1 MTRLHQWK
9 YGTAAFMAMAV
20 TTSAISPLLSL
31 APANAQYNIGQ
42 NRNGQYGNVTIPS
55 GVAFPVTYEKETIT
69 IAPGESKSITLR
81 IANDIIDRNRNVL
94 IPAGTKVN
102 GRLESVDLDSYSR
115 DTRNTDDNQ
124 GKGVRF
130 VAQELEFSNGQRQ
143 SINATSRT
151 YTTTQKVTQGP
162 STNQV
167 LTDAAIGGGAGL
179 LGSLLTGNRR
189 IDDLKPVIGAAAGAG
204 ASVLLRKKEANVF
217 VLRPAQDLRLTLN
230 SNLNLVPS
238 SRY

>member
-1 MTRLHQWK
+1 MARSHQWK
-9 YGTAAFMAMAV
+9 SRTAALMAIAV
-20 TTSAISPLLSL
+20 TASVTSPLLSL
-31 APANAQYNIGQ
+31 APANAQYRIGQ
-42 NRNGQYGNVTIPS
+42 DRNNSQYGNVTIPS
-55 GVAFPVTYEKETIT
+55 GVALPVTYDKETIT
-69 IAPGESKSITLR
+69 IAPGESKSITLK

-102 GRLESVDLDSYSR
+102 GRLESVDLDNYS
-115 DTRNTDDNQ
+115 RNTDDNQ

-143 SINATSRT
+143 SINASSRT
-151 YTTTQKVTQGP
+151 YTTIERVSQAP
-162 STNQV
+162 STGQV

-179 LGSLLTGNRR
+179 LGSLITGNNR

-204 ASVLLRKKEANVF
+204 ASVLLRKRQVDAF
-217 VLRPAQDLRLTLN
+217 VIRPAQDLKLTLN
-230 SNLNLVPS
+230 SNLNLVPR

>member
-9 YGTAAFMAMAV
+9 SGTAALMAIAV
-20 TTSAISPLLSL
+20 TTTVISPLFSL

-42 NRNGQYGNVTIPS
+42 NRTGQYGNVTIPS
-55 GVAFPVTYEKETIT
+55 GVALPVTYEKETIT
-69 IAPGESKSITLR
+69 IAPGESKSLTLR

-115 DTRNTDDNQ
+115 DTRNDDNQ

-151 YTTTQKVTQGP
+151 YTTTERVSQKPNT
-162 STNQV
+162 SQV

-179 LGSLLTGNRR
+179 LGSLITGNRR

-204 ASVLLRKKEANVF
+204 ASVLLRKKEGNAF

-230 SNLNLVPS
+230 SNLNLVPQ

>member
-9 YGTAAFMAMAV
+9 SGTAALMAIAV
-20 TTSAISPLLSL
+20 TTSVISPLLGF
-31 APANAQYNIGQ
+31 APANAQY
-42 NRNGQYGNVTIPS
+42 RSGQYGNVTIPS
-55 GVAFPVTYEKETIT
+55 GVTFPVTYEKQTIT
-69 IAPGESKSITLR
+69 IAPGESKSLTLR

-94 IPAGTKVN
+94 IPAGTKVI
-102 GRLESVDLDSYSR
+102 GRLESVDLNDSYSR
-115 DTRNTDDNQ
+115 DTDDNK

-151 YTTTQKVTQGP
+151 YTRTEKVTQGP

-179 LGSLLTGNRR
+179 LGSLITGNHR
-189 IDDLKPVIGAAAGAG
+189 IDDLKPIIGAGAGAG
-204 ASVLLRKKEANVF
+204 ASILLRKKQVNAF
-217 VLRPAQDLRLTLN
+217 VLRPGQDLKLTLN
-230 SNLNLVPS
+230 SNLNLVPP

>member
-9 YGTAAFMAMAV
+9 SGTSALMAIAI
-20 TTSAISPLLSL
+20 TTSVISPLLGL
-31 APANAQYNIGQ
+31 APANAQYRIGQ
-42 NRNGQYGNVTIPS
+42 DRTGQYGNTTIPS

-69 IAPGESKSITLR
+69 IAPGESKSLTLR

-102 GRLESVDLDSYSR
+102 GRLESVDLDNYS
-115 DTRNTDDNQ
+115 RNTDENQ

-143 SINATSRT
+143 SINASSRT

-189 IDDLKPVIGAAAGAG
+189 IDDLKPVLGAAAGAG

-217 VLRPAQDLRLTLN
+217 VLRPAQDLKLTLS

>member
-9 YGTAAFMAMAV
+9 FGTAALMAMAV
-20 TTSAISPLLSL
+20 TTSVISPLFSL
-31 APANAQYNIGQ
+31 TPANAQYRIGQ
-42 NRNGQYGNVTIPS
+42 DRIGQYGNVTIPS

-69 IAPGESKSITLR
+69 IAPGETKSLTLR

-94 IPAGTKVN
+94 IPAGTKVI
-102 GRLESVDLDSYSR
+102 GQLESVDLDSYSR
-115 DTRNTDDNQ
+115 DTDDNK

-151 YTTTQKVTQGP
+151 YTRTERVTQGP

-179 LGSLLTGNRR
+179 LGSLITGNHRV
-189 IDDLKPVIGAAAGAG
+189 DDLKPILGAGAGAG
-204 ASVLLRKKEANVF
+204 ASILLRKKQVNAF
-217 VLRPAQDLRLTLN
+217 VLRPGKDLKLTLN
-230 SNLNLVPS
+230 SNLNLVPP

>member
-9 YGTAAFMAMAV
+9 SRTVALMAMAV
-20 TTSAISPLLSL
+20 TTSVISPLFSL
-31 APANAQYNIGQ
+31 TPANAQYRIEQ
-42 NRNGQYGNVTIPS
+42 DRIGQYGNVTIPS

-69 IAPGESKSITLR
+69 IAPGETKSLTLK

-94 IPAGTKVN
+94 IPAGTKVI
-102 GRLESVDLDSYSR
+102 GRLESVDLNSYSR
-115 DTRNTDDNQ
+115 DTDDNK

-151 YTTTQKVTQGP
+151 YSRTEKVTQGP

-179 LGSLLTGNRR
+179 LGSLITGNHR
-189 IDDLKPVIGAAAGAG
+189 IDDLKPVIGAGAGAG
-204 ASVLLRKKEANVF
+204 ASLLLRKKQVNAF
-217 VLRPAQDLRLTLN
+217 VLRPGQDLKLTLN
-230 SNLNLVPS
+230 SNLNLVPP

>member
-9 YGTAAFMAMAV
+9 SGTAALMAIAV
-20 TTSAISPLLSL
+20 TTTVISPLFSL

-42 NRNGQYGNVTIPS
+42 NRTGQYGNATIPS
-55 GVAFPVTYEKETIT
+55 GVALPVTYEKETIT
-69 IAPGESKSITLR
+69 IAPGESKSLTLR

-94 IPAGTKVN
+94 IPAGTKVH

-115 DTRNTDDNQ
+115 DTRDDDNQ
-124 GKGVRF
+124 GKGVKF

-151 YTTTQKVTQGP
+151 YTTTERVSQKPNT
-162 STNQV
+162 SQV

-179 LGSLLTGNRR
+179 LGSLITGNRR

-204 ASVLLRKKEANVF
+204 ASVLLRKKEGNAF
-217 VLRPAQDLRLTLN
+217 VLRPAQDLRLTLD
-230 SNLNLVPS
+230 SNLNLVPR
-238 SRY
+238 SR

>member
-9 YGTAAFMAMAV
+9 SGTAALMAIAV
-20 TTSAISPLLSL
+20 TTSVISPLLGF
-31 APANAQYNIGQ
+31 APANAQYRNGQ
-42 NRNGQYGNVTIPS
+42 YGNGQYGNVTIPS

-69 IAPGESKSITLR
+69 IAPGESKSLTLR
-81 IANDIIDRNRNVL
+81 IANDILDRNRNVL

-102 GRLESVDLDSYSR
+102 GRLEPVDLDSYSR
-115 DTRNTDDNQ
+115 DTDQNK

-143 SINATSRT
+143 SINASSRT
-151 YTTTQKVTQGP
+151 YTTTQRVSQGP

-179 LGSLLTGNRR
+179 LGSLVTGNRR
-189 IDDLKPVIGAAAGAG
+189 IDDLKPVLGAAAGAG
-204 ASVLLRKKEANVF
+204 ASVLLRKKQGNAF
-217 VLRPAQDLRLTLN
+217 VLRPAQDLKLTLN
-230 SNLNLVPS
+230 SNLNLVPQ

>member
-9 YGTAAFMAMAV
+9 FGTAALMAMAV
-20 TTSAISPLLSL
+20 TTSVISPLLGL
-31 APANAQYNIGQ
+31 APANAQYRIGQ
-42 NRNGQYGNVTIPS
+42 NRIGQYGNVTIPS

-69 IAPGESKSITLR
+69 IAPGETKSLTLR
-81 IANDIIDRNRNVL
+81 IANDIIDKNRNIL
-94 IPAGTKVN
+94 IPAGTKVI

-115 DTRNTDDNQ
+115 DTRDTDDNK

-143 SINATSRT
+143 SINASSRT
-151 YTTTQKVTQGP
+151 YTTTEKVSQGP

-179 LGSLLTGNRR
+179 LGSLITGNHR
-189 IDDLKPVIGAAAGAG
+189 IDDLKPILGAGAGAG
-204 ASVLLRKKEANVF
+204 ASILLRKKEANVF
-217 VLRPAQDLRLTLN
+217 VLRPTQDLKLTLN
-230 SNLNLVPS
+230 SNLNLVPP

>member
-9 YGTAAFMAMAV
+9 SRTAALMAMAV
-20 TTSAISPLLSL
+20 TTSVISPLFSL
-31 APANAQYNIGQ
+31 TPANAQYRIGQ
-42 NRNGQYGNVTIPS
+42 DRIGQYGNVTIPS

-69 IAPGESKSITLR
+69 IAPGETKSLTLR
-81 IANDIIDRNRNVL
+81 IANDIIDKNRNVL
-94 IPAGTKVN
+94 IPAGTKVI
-102 GRLESVDLDSYSR
+102 GQLESVDLNSYSR
-115 DTRNTDDNQ
+115 DTDDNK

-151 YTTTQKVTQGP
+151 YTRTERVTQGP

-179 LGSLLTGNRR
+179 LGSLITGNHR
-189 IDDLKPVIGAAAGAG
+189 IDDLKPVIGAGAGAG
-204 ASVLLRKKEANVF
+204 ASILLRKKQVNAF
-217 VLRPAQDLRLTLN
+217 VLRPGQDLKLTLN
-230 SNLNLVPS
+230 SNLNLVPP

>member
-1 MTRLHQWK
+1 MSRLNQWK
-9 YGTAAFMAMAV
+9 FGTAALMAMTV
-20 TTSAISPLLSL
+20 TTSVISPLFSL
-31 APANAQYNIGQ
+31 APANAQYRIGQ
-42 NRNGQYGNVTIPS
+42 DRIGQYGNVTIPS

-69 IAPGESKSITLR
+69 IAPGETKSLTLR
-81 IANDIIDRNRNVL
+81 IANNIMDRNRNVL
-94 IPAGTKVN
+94 IPAGTKVI
-102 GRLESVDLDSYSR
+102 GQLESVDLNSDSR
-115 DTRNTDDNQ
+115 DTDENK

-151 YTTTQKVTQGP
+151 YTTTERVTQGP
-162 STNQV
+162 STGQV

-179 LGSLLTGNRR
+179 LGSLITGNHR
-189 IDDLKPVIGAAAGAG
+189 IDDLKPVIGAGAGAG
-204 ASVLLRKKEANVF
+204 ASILLRKKQVNAF

-230 SNLNLVPS
+230 SNLNLVPQ

>member
-9 YGTAAFMAMAV
+9 SGTAALMAIAV
-20 TTSAISPLLSL
+20 TTSIISPLFSF
-31 APANAQYNIGQ
+31 APANAQYN
-42 NRNGQYGNVTIPS
+42 RTSQYGNVTIPS
-55 GVAFPVTYEKETIT
+55 GVNFPVTYDKETIT

-81 IANDIIDRNRNVL
+81 IANDIIDKNRNVL

-102 GRLESVDLDSYSR
+102 GRLESVDLDNYS
-115 DTRNTDDNQ
+115 RNTDDNQ

-143 SINATSRT
+143 SINASSRT
-151 YTTTQKVTQGP
+151 YTTTQRVSQGP
-162 STNQV
+162 STSQV

-179 LGSLLTGNRR
+179 LGSLITGNNR
-189 IDDLKPVIGAAAGAG
+189 IDDLKPVLGAAAGAG
-204 ASVLLRKKEANVF
+204 ASVLLRKKEVNAF
-217 VLRPAQDLRLTLN
+217 VIRPAQDLRLTLN
-230 SNLNLVPS
+230 SNLNLVPQ

>member
-9 YGTAAFMAMAV
+9 SGTAALMAITV
-20 TTSAISPLLSL
+20 TASVTAPLLTL
-31 APANAQYNIGQ
+31 TPANAQYRIGPY
-42 NRNGQYGNVTIPS
+42 RTGQYGNGNVTIPS
-55 GVAFPVTYEKETIT
+55 GVALPVTYDKETIT
-69 IAPGESKSITLR
+69 IAPGETKSLTLR

-102 GRLESVDLDSYSR
+102 GRLEAVDLDSYSR
-115 DTRNTDDNQ
+115 DTDDNQ

-143 SINATSRT
+143 SINASSRT
-151 YTTTQKVTQGP
+151 YTTTQRVSQGP
-162 STNQV
+162 NTSQV
-167 LTDAAIGGGAGL
+167 LTDAAIGAGAGL
-179 LGSLLTGNRR
+179 LGSLVTGNRR
-189 IDDLKPVIGAAAGAG
+189 IDDLKPVIGGAAGAG
-204 ASVLLRKKEANVF
+204 ASVLLRKKQANAF

-230 SNLNLVPS
+230 SNLNLVPV

>member
-9 YGTAAFMAMAV
+9 SGTAALMAIAV
-20 TTSAISPLLSL
+20 TTSVISPLLSL
-31 APANAQYNIGQ
+31 APANAQYRINQ
-42 NRNGQYGNVTIPS
+42 DRTSQYGNVTIPS
-55 GVAFPVTYEKETIT
+55 GVNFPVTYEKETIT
-69 IAPGESKSITLR
+69 IAPGESKSLTLK

-102 GRLESVDLDSYSR
+102 GRLEPVDLDGYSR
-115 DTRNTDDNQ
+115 DRDDNQ

-151 YTTTQKVTQGP
+151 YTTTQRVKQGP
-162 STNQV
+162 NTSQV

-179 LGSLLTGNRR
+179 LGSLITGNRR
-189 IDDLKPVIGAAAGAG
+189 IDDLKPVLGAAAGAG
-204 ASVLLRKKEANVF
+204 ASVLLRKKDGNAF

-230 SNLNLVPS
+230 SNLNLVPQ

>member
-9 YGTAAFMAMAV
+9 YGTAALMAMAV
-20 TTSAISPLLSL
+20 TTSVISPLLSF
-31 APANAQYNIGQ
+31 APANAQYTIGQ
-42 NRNGQYGNVTIPS
+42 DRIGQYGNVTIPS

-69 IAPGESKSITLR
+69 IVPGESKSLTLR
-81 IANDIIDRNRNVL
+81 IANDIIDRNKNVL

-102 GRLESVDLDSYSR
+102 GRLESVNLDNYSS
-115 DTRNTDDNQ
+115 RNTDDNK

-167 LTDAAIGGGAGL
+167 LTDAAIGGGVGL
-179 LGSLLTGNRR
+179 LGSLITGNHR
-189 IDDLKPVIGAAAGAG
+189 IDDLKPVLGAGAGAG
-204 ASVLLRKKEANVF
+204 ASILLRKKEVNAF
-217 VLRPAQDLRLTLN
+217 VLRPAQDLKITLN
-230 SNLNLVPS
+230 SNLNLVPQ

>member
-1 MTRLHQWK
+1 MTRLYQWK
-9 YGTAAFMAMAV
+9 SGTAALMAMAV
-20 TTSAISPLLSL
+20 TTTVISPLFSL
-31 APANAQYNIGQ
+31 APANAQYRIDQ
-42 NRNGQYGNVTIPS
+42 NRTGQYGNVTIPS
-55 GVAFPVTYEKETIT
+55 GVALPVTYEKETIT
-69 IAPGESKSITLR
+69 IAPGESKSLTLR

-115 DTRNTDDNQ
+115 DTRNDDNQ

-151 YTTTQKVTQGP
+151 YTTTQRVSQKPNT
-162 STNQV
+162 TQV

-179 LGSLLTGNRR
+179 LGSLITGNRK

-204 ASVLLRKKEANVF
+204 ASVLLRKKEGNAF
-217 VLRPAQDLRLTLN
+217 VLRPEQDLRLTLN
-230 SNLNLVPS
+230 SNLNLVPQ

>member
-9 YGTAAFMAMAV
+9 FGTAALMAMAV
-20 TTSAISPLLSL
+20 TTSVISPLFSL
-31 APANAQYNIGQ
+31 APANAQYRIGQ
-42 NRNGQYGNVTIPS
+42 DRIGQYGNVTIPS

-69 IAPGESKSITLR
+69 IAPGETKSLTLR
-81 IANDIIDRNRNVL
+81 IANDIIDKNRNVL
-94 IPAGTKVN
+94 IPAGTKVI
-102 GRLESVDLDSYSR
+102 GQLESVDLNSDSR
-115 DTRNTDDNQ
+115 DTDENK

-151 YTTTQKVTQGP
+151 YTRTEKVTQGP

-179 LGSLLTGNRR
+179 LGSLITGNHR
-189 IDDLKPVIGAAAGAG
+189 IDDLKPVIGAGAGAG
-204 ASVLLRKKEANVF
+204 ASILLRKKQVNAF
-217 VLRPAQDLRLTLN
+217 VLRPGQDLKLTLN
-230 SNLNLVPS
+230 SNLNLVPP

>member
-1 MTRLHQWK
+1 
-9 YGTAAFMAMAV
+9 MAMAV
-20 TTSAISPLLSL
+20 TTSVISPLFSL
-31 APANAQYNIGQ
+31 TPANAQYRIGQ
-42 NRNGQYGNVTIPS
+42 DRIGQYRNVTIPS
-55 GVAFPVTYEKETIT
+55 GVTFPVTSEKETIS
-69 IAPGESKSITLR
+69 IAPGETKSLTLK

-94 IPAGTKVN
+94 IPAGTKVI

-115 DTRNTDDNQ
+115 DTDDNK

-143 SINATSRT
+143 SINASSRT
-151 YTTTQKVTQGP
+151 YTTTQNVSQGP
-162 STNQV
+162 STGQV

-179 LGSLLTGNRR
+179 LGSLITGNRR

-204 ASVLLRKKEANVF
+204 ASVLLRKKQANVF
-217 VLRPAQDLRLTLN
+217 VLRPAQDLKLTLN
-230 SNLNLVPS
+230 SNLNLVPP

>member
-9 YGTAAFMAMAV
+9 SGTAALMAMAV
-20 TTSAISPLLSL
+20 TTSVISPLFGL
-31 APANAQYNIGQ
+31 AAANAQSYNIGQ
-42 NRNGQYGNVTIPS
+42 NRSGQQYGNVTIPS
-55 GVAFPVTYEKETIT
+55 GVTLPLTYEKETIN
-69 IAPGESKSITLR
+69 IAPGESKSLTLR
-81 IANDIIDRNRNVL
+81 IASDIIDRNKNVL

-115 DTRNTDDNQ
+115 DTDDNK

-151 YTTTQKVTQGP
+151 YTTTQKVSQSP
-162 STNQV
+162 STGQV

-179 LGSLLTGNRR
+179 LGSLITGNRK
-189 IDDLKPVIGAAAGAG
+189 IDDLKPVLGAAAGAG
-204 ASVLLRKKEANVF
+204 ASVLLRKKQANVF
-217 VLRPAQDLRLTLN
+217 VLRPAQDLKITLN

>member
-9 YGTAAFMAMAV
+9 SGTAALMAIAV
-20 TTSAISPLLSL
+20 TTSVISPLLGF
-31 APANAQYNIGQ
+31 APANAQY
-42 NRNGQYGNVTIPS
+42 RSGQYGNVTIPS
-55 GVAFPVTYEKETIT
+55 GVTFPVTYEKETIT
-69 IAPGESKSITLR
+69 IAPGESKSLTLR

-94 IPAGTKVN
+94 IPAGTKVI
-102 GRLESVDLDSYSR
+102 GRLESVDLNDSYSR
-115 DTRNTDDNQ
+115 DTDDNK

-151 YTTTQKVTQGP
+151 YTRTEKVTQGP

-179 LGSLLTGNRR
+179 LGSLITGNHR
-189 IDDLKPVIGAAAGAG
+189 IDDLKPIIGAGAGAG
-204 ASVLLRKKEANVF
+204 ASILLRKKQVNAF
-217 VLRPAQDLRLTLN
+217 VLRPGQDLKLTLN
-230 SNLNLVPS
+230 SNLNLVPP

>member
-20 TTSAISPLLSL
+20 TTSVISPLFSL

-42 NRNGQYGNVTIPS
+42 NRTGQYGNATIPS
-55 GVAFPVTYEKETIT
+55 GVALPVTYEKETIT
-69 IAPGESKSITLR
+69 IAPGESKSLTLR

-94 IPAGTKVN
+94 IPAGTKIN

-115 DTRNTDDNQ
+115 DTRDEDNQ

-151 YTTTQKVTQGP
+151 YTTTQRVSQKPNT
-162 STNQV
+162 TQV

-179 LGSLLTGNRR
+179 LGSLITGNRR

-204 ASVLLRKKEANVF
+204 ASVLLRKKEGNAF
-217 VLRPAQDLRLTLN
+217 VLRPAQDLKLTLN
-230 SNLNLVPS
+230 SNLNLVPR
-238 SRY
+238 SR

>member
-20 TTSAISPLLSL
+20 TTSVISPLLSL
-31 APANAQYNIGQ
+31 APANAQYRIDQ
-42 NRNGQYGNVTIPS
+42 NRTGQYGNATIPS
-55 GVAFPVTYEKETIT
+55 GVALPVTYEKETIT
-69 IAPGESKSITLR
+69 IAPGESKSLTLR
-81 IANDIIDRNRNVL
+81 IANDIIDSNRNVL
-94 IPAGTKVN
+94 IPAGTKVH

-115 DTRNTDDNQ
+115 DTRDDDNQ
-124 GKGVRF
+124 GKGVKF

-151 YTTTQKVTQGP
+151 YTTTQRVSQKP
-162 STNQV
+162 NTNQV

-179 LGSLLTGNRR
+179 LGSLITGNRR

-204 ASVLLRKKEANVF
+204 ASVLLRKKEGNAF
-217 VLRPAQDLRLTLN
+217 VLRPAQDLRLTLD
-230 SNLNLVPS
+230 SNLNLVPR